1 MNKTKTFTQYT
12 NSCLNISL
20 KIGID
25 ERIHE
30 GSIIIYKGNMSRNGN
45 KKWKEENKEH
55 RKEYGKKY
63 YKNNKEI
70 ISVKAKQYRLDN
82 TDKIKLADKKRA
94 PHKKQYRKNN
104 PEKVRA
110 WDIKSRAKRKEW
122 GYNPINK
129 YFKGS
134 HFHHLHINGDK
145 NIGIYIPAEI
155 HKSVWHSNKDQK
167 TIDKINNL
175 AFEWLKNNK
184 DY

>member
-12 NSCLNISL
+12 NNCLNISL
-20 KIGID
+20 KIGISGKIY
-25 ERIHE
+25 ES
-30 GSIIIYKGNMSRNGN
+30 SIIIYKGDISRNTN
-45 KKWKEENKEH
+45 RKWKEENKEH

-63 YKNNKEI
+63 YKNNKEKNKED
-70 ISVKAKQYRLDN
+70 S
-82 TDKIKLADKKRA
+82 KKRN
-94 PHKKQYRKNN
+94 KKWYKNNKNTRYKYNKEWRKNN

-110 WDIKSRAKRKEW
+110 WDIRSRAKRKEW

-129 YFKGS
+129 YFKDS

-167 TIDKINNL
+167 TMNKINNL
-175 AFEWLKNNK
+175 AFEWLKNNE
-184 DY
+184 DN